1 MDVSSTNAA
10 AASQS
15 AAAKKSLSGNFD
27 TFLTLLTTQL
37 QNQDPLSPMDSTKFT
52 EQLVSYSQVE
62 QQINTNDNLKS
73 LLSLTKSAAGANAVS
88 YLGKTALTSGPKSGL
103 DADGTA
109 AWRYTL
115 PGDAVS
121 VKLSIVDDAGHAVRT
136 ITGEKNVGAHE
147 LAWDGKNDAGTALP
161 QGTYKLVVTAK
172 AGDGSAMD
180 TAIAGLGVVKEI
192 DMSKADPLLSV
203 SGRSVALSDILGLK
217 NQ

>member
-88 YLGKTALTSGPKSGL
+88 YLGKTALTAGPKSGL

-121 VKLSIVDDAGHAVRT
+121 VKLSIVDDGGHAVRT